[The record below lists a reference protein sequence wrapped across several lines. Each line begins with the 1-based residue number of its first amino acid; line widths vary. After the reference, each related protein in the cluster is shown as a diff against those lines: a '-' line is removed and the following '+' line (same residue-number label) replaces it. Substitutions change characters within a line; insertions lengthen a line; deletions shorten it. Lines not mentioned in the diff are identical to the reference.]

1 LRGVAVIR
9 AALRDLFP
17 SRSTVGALRVRIAEL
32 EHENKAL
39 GEAYARVSSYNAN
52 INAECE
58 RLEREIAD
66 LQKRALRPNPT
77 PGEARM
83 LEIVRANPGLESPK
97 LGMLALAVEHPSMT
111 METHGS
117 VYLAYANGESKFLS
131 TLHRKSLVRREKSGN
146 TYRYWVN
153 E

>member
-1 LRGVAVIR
+1 MIR
-9 AALRDLFP
+9 LILRDLFP
-17 SRSTVGALRVRIAEL
+17 SRSTVGALRQ
-32 EHENKAL
+32 
-39 GEAYARVSSYNAN
+39 RVY
-52 INAECE
+52 E
-58 RLEREIAD
+58 LERENAHNALAVEAYKSQLDDVRRDLARMYAD
-66 LQKRALRPNPT
+66 RDALAKRALRPTPT

-83 LEIVRANPGLESPK
+83 LEIVRANPGLEAPK

-131 TLHRKSLVRREKSGN
+131 TLFKKSLVRRERSGN

>member
-1 LRGVAVIR
+1 MIR
-9 AALRDLFP
+9 AAFRDLFP
-17 SRSTVGALRVRIAEL
+17 SRSTVGALRQRVHEL
-32 EHENKAL
+32 EIENRDLASDLRDQKMKQQHLINEHHAL
-39 GEAYARVSSYNAN
+39 T
-52 INAECE
+52 
-58 RLEREIAD
+58 
-66 LQKRALRPNPT
+66 KRALRPDPT

-111 METHGS
+111 METHGG

-131 TLHRKSLVRREKSGN
+131 TLFKKSLVRREKSGN
-146 TYRYWVN
+146 TYRYWVS